1 MMVSVMVLGAEVRA
15 IRGSEAYSL
24 LLLVDG
30 GEGIGISTRIHSVN
44 EDRDALQAYLSE
56 RSKKFGEVM
65 LTPSHSLKRLQ
76 RRRFKPEDAC
86 NGVVRGWHMNF
97 SPKFGVQAFV
107 AMEIATQW
115 GPSNVPVLVD
125 ELEMSALDIFEGE
138 TEEER
143 RRACTRE
150 TIETLAEVYPLR
162 SVYPLRVGYHGQ
174 HVLDLPPTADSAVSD
189 VAGGGG
195 SQLPEITSW

>member
-24 LLLVDG
+24 LLLVKP
-30 GEGIGISTRIHSVN
+30 GEGIVSTRIHSVN
-44 EDRDALQAYLSE
+44 ENQDALERYLSE

-65 LTPSHSLKRLQ
+65 MTPSHSLKRLQ
-76 RRRFKPEDAC
+76 RRRFKAGETC
-86 NGVVRGWHMNF
+86 NGIARGWHLNF

-107 AMEIATQW
+107 SMEIETQW

-125 ELEMSALDIFEGE
+125 ELVSALDLFEGE